1 MFEQGPKD
9 NIPLE
14 SDREEVLKLLQE
26 IHKTPELT
34 QREISLRL
42 NVSLGK
48 VNYILKSLIQR
59 GWLSVKAFS
68 KNPDSDMKM
77 KRAKYLVTPQG
88 FREKL
93 RLTQH
98 FLQRKEEEYRKMKEE
113 WERLNQLK
121 DELDLNISTE

>member
-1 MFEQGPKD
+1 MFEQDPK
-9 NIPLE
+9 NQIPLE

-26 IHKTPELT
+26 IHKTPDLT

-59 GWLSVKAFS
+59 GWLSVKSFS

-88 FREKL
+88 FKEKL

-98 FLQRKEEEYRKMKEE
+98 FLKRKEEEYMKMKEE
-113 WERLNQLK
+113 WERLSSMK
-121 DELDLNISTE
+121 YEP